1 MKTLI
6 KKSHLAIAALSALAI
21 TACGVGGGLAGI
33 GGSGY
38 ISTGTITSFGSV
50 FVNGV
55 EFETGASTFEIED
68 DNSGTQADLRIGM
81 VVEVTGSING
91 DGITGNATHIKYGD
105 DLQGP
110 VTELTAVVAGANTRS
125 FKIFGNAVDVSDAST
140 TFEDVSFATIADGN
154 VLEVSGF
161 YDQNNVLQAS
171 YIEFKSASANADS
184 IVEIKGR
191 INNLNGNNFVIQ
203 GVNVNAA
210 DAILEDLP
218 DGLQE
223 NLFVEVKG
231 KLNSNVIDATEIE
244 SEDSFS
250 EETGVELE
258 GIVTRYNDNDNTDFD
273 VNNQTVDATNAIFS
287 PANLILKAGDKV
299 EIQGQLSNGVF
310 IASEV
315 ETREGSAGVS
325 AKVREVNIAT
335 NSFTVEVLPDVLP
348 GQLITVQ
355 LTTATRMKDE
365 MGNDENLLLTELNPD
380 DFVSVQGFESA
391 LDTTGD
397 TITATEVKRE
407 SEVKPTELEG
417 VVTQASA
424 SGFTV
429 LGVTYPVDLNTSYDE
444 VADYAEFLLLMK
456 LDETVISISDEIPV
470 DGFADSIEIDD

>member
-55 EFETGASTFEIED
+55 EFETGSSTFEIED
-68 DNSGTQADLRIGM
+68 ISGTQADLRIGM

-91 DGITGNATHIKYGD
+91 DGITGDATHIKYGD

-110 VTELTAVVAGANTRS
+110 VTNLIAGADVSS
-125 FKIFGNAVDVSDAST
+125 FEIFGNVVEVSSVST
-140 TFEDVSFATIADGN
+140 AFEDVTFATIAEDN
-154 VLEVSGF
+154 VLEISGF

-171 YIEFKSASANADS
+171 YIAFKSESANEDS

-191 INNLNGNNFVIQ
+191 INDLSIDRSNFVIQ
-203 GVNVNAA
+203 GVAVNASN
-210 DAILEDLP
+210 AILEDLP
-218 DGLQE
+218 DGLE
-223 NLFVEVKG
+223 DNLFVEVKG
-231 KLNSNVIDATEIE
+231 KLNNNIIDAIEIE

-250 EETGVELE
+250 EDADVELELE
-258 GIVTRYNDNDNTDFD
+258 GIVTRYNDNTDFD
-273 VNNQTVDATNAIFS
+273 VNNQMVDATNAIFS

-299 EIQGQLSNGVF
+299 EINGQLDSGVF

-315 ETREGSAGVS
+315 ETRGGSAGVS
-325 AKVREVNIAT
+325 AKVSEVNIDT
-335 NSFTVEVLPDVLP
+335 NSFSVEVLP
-348 GQLITVQ
+348 GQFITIQ
-355 LTTATRMKDE
+355 LTTATRMKDDL
-365 MGNDENLLLTELNPD
+365 DEESEDDNLLLSELNAD

-391 LDTTGD
+391 SD

-407 SEVKPTELEG
+407 SKVKATELEG
-417 VVTQASA
+417 VVTEASA
-424 SGFTV
+424 SSFTV
-429 LGVTYPVDLNTSYDE
+429 LGVTYPVDLDTSYDE
-444 VADYAEFLLLMK
+444 VADYAAFLLLMT
-456 LDETVISISDEIPV
+456 LDETVISISDETPD
-470 DGFADSIEIDD
+470 DGVADSVEIDD

>member
-1 MKTLI
+1 VKTQI
-6 KKSHLAIAALSALAI
+6 KKSHLAIAALSALLI

-55 EFETGASTFEIED
+55 EFETGSSTFEIED
-68 DNSGTQADLRIGM
+68 VSGTQADLRIGM

-91 DGITGNATHIKYGD
+91 DGITGDATHIKYGD

-110 VTELTAVVAGANTRS
+110 VTNLNAGASTSS
-125 FKIFGNAVDVSDAST
+125 FKIFGNDVVVSNVST
-140 TFEDVSFATIADGN
+140 SFEDVTFATIAEGN

-171 YIEFKSASANADS
+171 YIAFKSASANADS

-191 INNLNGNNFVIQ
+191 ITDLTGSNFFIQ
-203 GVNVNAA
+203 GVSVNASS
-210 DAILEDLP
+210 AILEDLP

-223 NLFVEVKG
+223 DLFVEVKG
-231 KLNSNVIDATEIE
+231 KLNNNIIDATEIE

-258 GIVTRYNDNDNTDFD
+258 GIVTRYNSISDFD
-273 VNNQTVDATNAIFS
+273 VNDQRVDATSANLS
-287 PANLILKAGDKV
+287 PANLVLNLGDKV

-315 ETREGSAGVS
+315 ETREGSAGVG
-325 AKVREVNIAT
+325 AKVSEVNIEA
-335 NSFTVEVLPDVLP
+335 NSFSVEVLP
-348 GQLITVQ
+348 GQFITVQ
-355 LTTATRMKDE
+355 LTTATRMKDDLGE
-365 MGNDENLLLTELNPD
+365 ENEDDNLLLTELNPGI
-380 DFVSVQGFESA
+380 DFVNVQGFESA
-391 LDTTGD
+391 RD

-417 VVTQASA
+417 VVTAESE

-429 LGVTYPVDLNTSYDE
+429 LGVTYPVDINTSYSE
-444 VADYAEFLLLMK
+444 VEDNAAFLLLTT
-456 LDETVISISDEIPV
+456 LNETVISISDETPE
-470 DGFADSIEIDD
+470 DGFADSVEIED

>member
-55 EFETGASTFEIED
+55 KFETKSSTFEIED
-68 DNSGTQADLRIGM
+68 ASGTQADLRIGM

-110 VTELTAVVAGANTRS
+110 VTNLMVGANTSR
-125 FKIFGNAVDVSDAST
+125 FEIFGTEVVVSEAST
-140 TFEDVSFATIADGN
+140 TFENTTFATIAQGN

-171 YIEFKSASANADS
+171 YIAFKSESANEDS

-191 INNLNGNNFVIQ
+191 IRNLNGNNFVIQ
-203 GVNVNAA
+203 GVTVNAA

-218 DGLQE
+218 DGLQN

-231 KLNSNVIDATEIE
+231 KLNNNIINATEIE

-299 EIQGQLSNGVF
+299 EIKGQLSNGVF

-315 ETREGSAGVS
+315 ETRQGSAGVS
-325 AKVREVNIAT
+325 AKVSVVNTDT

-355 LTTATRMKDE
+355 LTTATRMKDDMDSE
-365 MGNDENLLLTELNPD
+365 DENLLLTELNPD

-407 SEVKPTELEG
+407 SEVKATELEG
-417 VVTQASA
+417 VVTEASA

-429 LGVTYPVDLNTSYDE
+429 LGVTYPVDISTSYDE
-444 VADYAEFLLLMK
+444 VADYAAFVLLVTEN
-456 LDETVISISDEIPV
+456 ETVISISDETPD
-470 DGFADSIEIDD
+470 DGFADSVEIDD

>member
-38 ISTGTITSFGSV
+38 ISTGTVTSFGSV

-55 EFETGASTFEIED
+55 EFETGSSTFEIED
-68 DNSGTQADLRIGM
+68 ASGTQADLRIGM

-110 VTELTAVVAGANTRS
+110 VTDLVAGANTSR
-125 FKIFGNAVDVSDAST
+125 FRIFGNEVEVSEVST
-140 TFEDVSFATIADGN
+140 AFEDVTFATIAKDN

-171 YIEFKSASANADS
+171 YIAFISANANEDS

-191 INNLNGNNFVIQ
+191 ISNLSLDRSDFVIQ
-203 GVNVNAA
+203 GVNVNATS
-210 DAILEDLP
+210 AILEDLP

-231 KLNSNVIDATEIE
+231 KLNDNVIDAIEIE

-250 EETGVELE
+250 EDADVDVELE
-258 GIVTRYNDNDNTDFD
+258 GIVTRYNDKTDFD
-273 VNNQTVDATNAIFS
+273 VNNQTVDATNAILS
-287 PANLILKAGDKV
+287 PVTLVLKAGDKV
-299 EIQGQLSNGVF
+299 EIKGQLSNGVF

-315 ETREGSAGVS
+315 ETRQGSAGVS
-325 AKVREVNIAT
+325 AIVSEVNIDT
-335 NSFTVEVLPDVLP
+335 NSFTVEVLPD
-348 GQLITVQ
+348 QFITVQ
-355 LTTATRMKDE
+355 LTTATRMKDDKGE
-365 MGNDENLLLTELNPD
+365 EGEDENLLITELNAD
-380 DFVSVQGFESA
+380 VDFVSVQGFESA

-407 SEVKPTELEG
+407 SEVKATELEG
-417 VVTQASA
+417 IVTAGSVND
-424 SGFTV
+424 FTV
-429 LGVTYPVDLNTSYDE
+429 LGVTYPVNISTSYNGVTDNAAL
-444 VADYAEFLLLMK
+444 VLLIEGQV
-456 LDETVISISDEIPV
+456 ETVITISDETPA
-470 DGFADSIEIDD
+470 DGFLDSVEIDE